1 MKKGFPDEEMIGK
14 TFGRLKVLERAPSD
28 HSGRRFKCLCVCGT
42 IKEIAGNF
50 LRSGTTKSCGCLR
63 KRVAI
68 SEGF

>member
-1 MKKGFPDEEMIGK
+1 MKKGYPDEEMIGH
-14 TFGRLKVLERAPSD
+14 TFGRLKVLERVKSD
-28 HSGRRFKCLCVCGT
+28 HSGRVFKCLCVCGKE
-42 IKEIAGNF
+42 KEISGRF